1 MMRKSWLVGG
11 MAGLILSGIVL
22 GAAWTALEEKAGVET
37 GVQYVSSLPL
47 FVTMKVWPKAPE
59 IFIAAIFLFYWVV
72 LGSLAGFV
80 LKKGISWKIA
90 ALFVVIILS
99 VLHLKTK
106 AVLENELA
114 SSARAFGNFFLELE
128 LLRQGRDRKSK
139 SLNS

>member
-1 MMRKSWLVGG
+1 MKRSWFAGG
-11 MAGLILSGIVL
+11 IAGLILSGIVL
-22 GAAWTALEEKAGVET
+22 GAAWTGLGEKAGLET

-47 FVTMKVWPKAPE
+47 FITMKVWPKAPE
-59 IFIAAIFLFYWVV
+59 IFIGAIFLFYWIV

-80 LKKGISWKIA
+80 LKKGTSWKIA
-90 ALFVVIILS
+90 TLFVVIILG

-128 LLRQGRDRKSK
+128 LLRQGRP
-139 SLNS
+139 

>member
-1 MMRKSWLVGG
+1 MKRPWLAGG
-11 MAGLILSGIVL
+11 IAGLILSGIIL
-22 GAAWTALEEKAGVET
+22 GIALSGLGEKVGVET

-47 FVTMKVWPKAPE
+47 FVMMKVWSKAPE
-59 IFIAAIFLFYWVV
+59 IFIAVIFLFYWVV

-80 LKKGISWKIA
+80 LKKGRSWKIA
-90 ALFVVIILS
+90 ALFVVIIIS

-128 LLRQGRDRKSK
+128 LLRQGPP
-139 SLNS
+139 